1 MTKGTTALL
10 TAALAAAGSA
20 LGEAQPHEPQG
31 WAAAHCSADAV
42 RARHWSYVDETT
54 LEGLFALASM
64 ERECEAAAA
73 ASAEPEPELVYD
85 RPWTAFC
92 SEAALRGR
100 HPNTDFNLLLDLHEE
115 CRGALQAAADAGQE
129 LRLCRYSSVSECD
142 PDRGCAARPSAPA
155 LDERWLE
162 IPPLDW
168 EIQRAGFIARNGD
181 GPWPTVRRCDARG
194 CARIE
199 VDARQV
205 GAYFV
210 LQQQA
215 GPWFVKIE
223 DMSILALGPNEGRFV
238 EVASQM
244 LGTLVYYGTCPE
256 ALVRRETR

>member
-142 PDRGCAARPSAPA
+142 PDRGCAARAVCSGTRRALARDSAA
-155 LDERWLE
+155 GLGNTTSWLHRQE
-162 IPPLDW
+162 W
-168 EIQRAGFIARNGD
+168 RRSMAD
-181 GPWPTVRRCDARG
+181 GPAMRRTGLRPD
-194 CARIE
+194 
-199 VDARQV
+199 
-205 GAYFV
+205 
-210 LQQQA
+210 
-215 GPWFVKIE
+215 
-223 DMSILALGPNEGRFV
+223 
-238 EVASQM
+238 
-244 LGTLVYYGTCPE
+244 
-256 ALVRRETR
+256 

>member
-1 MTKGTTALL
+1 MAKATMVLL

-20 LGEAQPHEPQG
+20 LGGAQQHAPQG
-31 WAAAHCSADAV
+31 WAVAHCSVDAV
-42 RARHWSYVDETT
+42 RARRWSYVDETT

-73 ASAEPEPELVYD
+73 ASAEPGPQLVYD

-92 SEAALRGR
+92 SEAGLRGR
-100 HPNTDFNLLLDLHEE
+100 HPNADFNLLLDLHEE

-142 PDRGCAARPSAPA
+142 PDWGCAARPSAPA
-155 LDERWLE
+155 TDERWLE
-162 IPPLDW
+162 VPPLDG
-168 EIQRAGFIARNGD
+168 ELEAAGLIARNGD
-181 GPWPTVRRCDARG
+181 GPWPTVRRCDTRG
-194 CARIE
+194 CDRIE
-199 VDARQV
+199 VDARQAGV
-205 GAYFV
+205 YFV
-210 LQQQA
+210 LEQRD

-223 DMSILALGPNEGRFV
+223 DTSILMPGPNEGRFV